1 MTKHYTDG
9 SYWATRK
16 GFRSEYKVPLLLAA
30 IEKAGVELKDSTRIL
45 EVGCGNGSFLW
56 PFSEAIAKLG
66 VRPRLEGID
75 IADNAISEARQ
86 TSGDNPPAFECTTL
100 DDYDS
105 SHDIVL
111 LIDVVEHVPCPLD
124 FLTSARRLAPLML
137 LHLPIEHSFL
147 HLLTGRPTASYRAYR
162 HIHFFSLETARLLIE
177 DAGWRIRYIR
187 HSAADPVT
195 LRLPA
200 SMLMKIGRFAR
211 YAAYKAMPG
220 CTALAAGGSVTFVC
234 ERPAEAGR

>member
-1 MTKHYTDG
+1 MTTHYTDG
-9 SYWATRK
+9 SYWASRK

-30 IEKAGVELKDSTRIL
+30 MEQAGVKLEDSTRIL
-45 EVGCGNGSFLW
+45 EVGCGNGAFLW
-56 PFSEAIAKLG
+56 PFSETVAKLG
-66 VRPRLEGID
+66 VRPHFEGID

-86 TSGDNPPAFECTTL
+86 TSGANPPAFTCTTL
-100 DDYDS
+100 DAYDS

-124 FLTSARRLAPLML
+124 FLTSVRRLAPLMF

-147 HLLTGRPTASYRAYR
+147 HLLTGRPTASYQAYR

-177 DAGWRIRYIR
+177 DAGWRIRHIR
-187 HSAADPVT
+187 HSAADPAT

-200 SMLMKIGRFAR
+200 SMFLQIGRFAR
-211 YAAYKAMPG
+211 YLAYKAMPL

-234 ERPAEAGR
+234 DRTD